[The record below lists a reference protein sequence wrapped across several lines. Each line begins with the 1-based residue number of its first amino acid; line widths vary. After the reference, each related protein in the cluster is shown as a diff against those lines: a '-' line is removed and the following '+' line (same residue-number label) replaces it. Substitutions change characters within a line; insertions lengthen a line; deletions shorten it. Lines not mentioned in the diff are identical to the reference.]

1 MMVKRVAGAL
11 GAELQA
17 VNLGDGFDAE
27 LAGTLRALL
36 NKHEVLFLRDQNI
49 EPAAQKALAAIF
61 GPLQTH
67 PAYNTVEGLP
77 EVMILESTP
86 ENPSKIEVWHS
97 DMTFRQ
103 HPPSVTADRGRK
115 SAMTGSTLTL
125 PTGLL
130 PHHVMGKHNPST
142 RR

>member
-49 EPAAQKALAAIF
+49 EPAAQKALSLI
-61 GPLQTH
+61 H
-67 PAYNTVEGLP
+67 
-77 EVMILESTP
+77 I
-86 ENPSKIEVWHS
+86 
-97 DMTFRQ
+97 
-103 HPPSVTADRGRK
+103 
-115 SAMTGSTLTL
+115 
-125 PTGLL
+125 
-130 PHHVMGKHNPST
+130 
-142 RR
+142 